1 MLRYGESGGD
11 VFQFD
16 VCDSG
21 NTCCAS
27 LSQPVYGVYTR
38 SLSLSLSSFK
48 SGQLCEW
55 TESNSSV
62 NLTSVNANVQNYG
75 LYLCM
80 PELSLCIPFVRI
92 FLKHFSPL
100 HNHDWFFCS
109 ILQLGWTADCNFTK
123 CCLVNTVVNC
133 VQLMCSIILHE
144 RYTFSS
150 IQINPSD
157 QYNNNSHW
165 RLHVSYWLH
174 TPC

>member
-1 MLRYGESGGD
+1 M
-11 VFQFD
+11 FQFD
-16 VCDSG
+16 VCGSG

-27 LSQPVYGVYTR
+27 LSQPVYGVYTLA
-38 SLSLSLSSFK
+38 LSLSLSSFK

-80 PELSLCIPFVRI
+80 PELSLCILFVRI
-92 FLKHFSPL
+92 FLKHFPPPCIIMIV
-100 HNHDWFFCS
+100 FFVVFCS
-109 ILQLGWTADCNFTK
+109 LVEQLTATSQN
-123 CCLVNTVVNC
+123 VNTVVNC

-157 QYNNNSHW
+157 QYNNNSH
-165 RLHVSYWLH
+165 
-174 TPC
+174 